1 MPAGPPSLFTRKESP
16 PMKCPACAADLPAD
30 AAFCHKCGA
39 SLAAPSPTSPAAV
52 ASSLGSQPAANRPR
66 GPLPFT
72 PAHGDDQEEML
83 WQGQFSKLAMLG
95 SWIAGGVFTLIVI
108 AVGVIAGFTPGAWGI
123 AAGVIALIWI
133 GLVLRLLYL
142 QLSLHY
148 YLTSQRFIHERGLL
162 WREVD
167 RIETIDIDD
176 VGVVQGPIE
185 RMLKIGSVRI
195 KSSDATTPE
204 FLIQGIEDVRRVAA
218 LIDEA
223 RRKER
228 RRRGMYIES
237 V

>member
-1 MPAGPPSLFTRKESP
+1 
-16 PMKCPACAADLPAD
+16 MKCPACEADLPAD

-39 SLAAPSPTSPAAV
+39 SLASPTAPGATV
-52 ASSLGSQPAANRPR
+52 ASLGPQQTAKRPR
-66 GPLPFT
+66 GPLPFS
-72 PAHGDDQEEML
+72 PAQGDDPEDML

-95 SWIAGGVFTLIVI
+95 SWLAGGIFTIVVI
-108 AVGVIAGFTPGAWGI
+108 AVGAFAGFTPGAWGI
-123 AAGVIALIWI
+123 AAGVIALVWV

-176 VGVVQGPIE
+176 VGVVQGPVE
-185 RMLKIGSVRI
+185 RMLKIGSIRLR
-195 KSSDATTPE
+195 SSDATTPE
-204 FLIQGIEDVRRVAA
+204 FLIQGIEDVRRVAS

>member
-1 MPAGPPSLFTRKESP
+1 
-16 PMKCPACAADLPAD
+16 
-30 AAFCHKCGA
+30 
-39 SLAAPSPTSPAAV
+39 
-52 ASSLGSQPAANRPR
+52 
-66 GPLPFT
+66 
-72 PAHGDDQEEML
+72 ML
-83 WQGQFSKLAMLG
+83 WQGQFSKLAMIG
-95 SWIAGGVFTLIVI
+95 SWLAGGDLHDRRHRRRRRSP
-108 AVGVIAGFTPGAWGI
+108 ASP
-123 AAGVIALIWI
+123 AARGGSPRASIALVWV

-176 VGVVQGPIE
+176 VAVVQGPVE
-185 RMLKIGSVRI
+185 RMLGIGSIRLR
-195 KSSDATTPE
+195 SSDATTPE
-204 FLIQGIEDVRRVAA
+204 FLIQGIEDVRRVAT
-218 LIDEA
+218 LIDDA

>member
-1 MPAGPPSLFTRKESP
+1 
-16 PMKCPACAADLPAD
+16 MKCSACDAELPAD

-39 SLAAPSPTSPAAV
+39 SLSTGAGKSAPATSAGGPPAGK
-52 ASSLGSQPAANRPR
+52 SGR

-95 SWIAGGVFTLIVI
+95 SWIAGGVFTVI
-108 AVGVIAGFTPGAWGI
+108 AIVVGLVAGFTPGAWGI
-123 AAGVIALIWI
+123 AAGVIVLVWV

-176 VGVVQGPIE
+176 VGVVQGPVE
-185 RMLKIGSVRI
+185 RMLKIGSIRLR
-195 KSSDATTPE
+195 SSDATTPE
-204 FLIQGIEDVRRVAA
+204 FLIQGIEDVRRVAT

>member
-1 MPAGPPSLFTRKESP
+1 
-16 PMKCPACAADLPAD
+16 MKCPACEADLPAD

-39 SLAAPSPTSPAAV
+39 SLAAAGSAASPSPSGPPSTAK
-52 ASSLGSQPAANRPR
+52 RPR
-66 GPLPFT
+66 GPLPFNSA
-72 PAHGDDQEEML
+72 PGDDPEDML

-95 SWIAGGVFTLIVI
+95 SWLAGGIFTIVVI
-108 AVGVIAGFTPGAWGI
+108 AVGVFAGFTGGAWGI
-123 AAGVIALIWI
+123 AAGVIALVWV

-176 VGVVQGPIE
+176 VGVVQGPVE
-185 RMLKIGSVRI
+185 RMLKIGSIRLR
-195 KSSDATTPE
+195 SSDATTPE
-204 FLIQGIEDVRRVAA
+204 FLIQGIEDVRRVAT

>member
-1 MPAGPPSLFTRKESP
+1 
-16 PMKCPACAADLPAD
+16 MKCSACAVDLPAD

-39 SLAAPSPTSPAAV
+39 AV
-52 ASSLGSQPAANRPR
+52 ASAPASAAAPTSHAQQPAEKRSR
-66 GPLPFT
+66 GPLPFK
-72 PAHGDDQEEML
+72 PAAGDDPEEML

-95 SWIAGGVFTLIVI
+95 AWVAGGVFTIVAI
-108 AVGVIAGFTPGAWGI
+108 TVGFLAGFTPAAWGI
-123 AAGVIALIWI
+123 AAGVIVLVWI

-176 VGVVQGPIE
+176 VGVVQGPVE
-185 RMLKIGSVRI
+185 RMLKIGSIRLR
-195 KSSDATTPE
+195 SSDATTPE
-204 FLIQGIEDVRRVAA
+204 FLIQGIEDVRRVAT